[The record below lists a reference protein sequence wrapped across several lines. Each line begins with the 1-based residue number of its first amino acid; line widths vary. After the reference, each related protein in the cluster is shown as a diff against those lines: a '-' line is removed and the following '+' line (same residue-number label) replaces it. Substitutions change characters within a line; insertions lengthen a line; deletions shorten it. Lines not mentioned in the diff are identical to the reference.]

1 MAGTTQGIG
10 PSGADSFTQGI
21 NQQVQQATEQQ
32 EEYAAQQKIAMNWL
46 QVASQIIQE
55 APQP

>member
-1 MAGTTQGIG
+1 MSSTQGVG
-10 PSGADSFTQGI
+10 PGGADSFTAGI

-46 QVASQIIQE
+46 ALASQIIQE
-55 APQP
+55 APQV